1 MPDVSLHPDQSR
13 TVLPVHCTTVYA
25 GYTAAHPIYSA
36 ASRLDGSTSTVI
48 VPSLHT
54 DRGDLGRAVVGA
66 EAWSVSPTLQLHEL
80 YSGVHGW
87 GEGRGDAA
95 CSPDSVA

>member
-1 MPDVSLHPDQSR
+1 M
-13 TVLPVHCTTVYA
+13 YA
-25 GYTAAHPIYSA
+25 SYTAAHPIYCTA
-36 ASRLDGSTSTVI
+36 GRLDGSTII

-54 DRGDLGRAVVGA
+54 DRGDLGRAAVGV

-87 GEGRGDAA
+87 GEGRGDAVYGLG
-95 CSPDSVA
+95 SVT